1 MTTALHV
8 RHRMSPSL
16 KQRQPDTFAA
26 MSPSDQDSLVTSARA
41 LKRAAL
47 AGPAQLLLRGK
58 NIGLLCEAEDSADAA
73 LFQSAATG
81 LGAHVAR
88 IRPSQSGL
96 LTSKDVQHT
105 ARMLGRLYD
114 AIECQGLAAELV
126 EQVRGDAGVPVFD
139 GVGCAGHPS
148 AALARLVDGDDNAS
162 PDNRRFLLQALLLST
177 IA

>member
-1 MTTALHV
+1 
-8 RHRMSPSL
+8 MSPSL
-16 KQRQPDTFAA
+16 KSRQTDTFAA
-26 MSPSDQDSLVTSARA
+26 MSASDQDSLVTSARA

-47 AGPAQLLLRGK
+47 AGPTQLLLRGK

-73 LFQSAATG
+73 LFQSAASA

-96 LTSKDVQHT
+96 LASKDVQHT

-126 EQVRGDAGVPVFD
+126 EQVRGDAGVPVYD
-139 GVGCAGHPS
+139 GVGCASHPS
-148 AALARLVDGDDNAS
+148 AALASLVDGDAAS